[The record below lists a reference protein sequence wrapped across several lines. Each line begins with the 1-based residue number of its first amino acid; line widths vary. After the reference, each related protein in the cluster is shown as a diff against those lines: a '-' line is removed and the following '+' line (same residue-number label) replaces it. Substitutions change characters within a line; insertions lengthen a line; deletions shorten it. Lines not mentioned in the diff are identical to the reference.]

1 MDPFCFLKISLNPDG
16 SLNRTL
22 NNHFPSVPASDQ
34 PDPYAD
40 PPQLALS
47 KDVPLN
53 PTSKT
58 TIRIYRPASTV
69 TGKLPIVIYFHGG
82 GFILYSSASLFSHES
97 CNIMSS
103 KFPALLL
110 SVDYRLAP
118 EHRLPAAYDDAA
130 DALMWVRDQSING
143 GPDPW
148 MKELADYSRCFI
160 MGCSAGGN
168 IAYFAGLRSLGMDL
182 APVNIRG
189 LILHVAGFGGVQK
202 TDSEIR
208 LKDDKILPMA
218 VIDLISS
225 LALPE
230 GADQD
235 HEYHNPSTVGSMDG
249 RIGLLPR
256 CYVGGYGG
264 DPLVDKQK
272 ELVNKLESHGV
283 QVVSRFYED
292 GCHDVFGGRKKK
304 WRKKEK
310 IFRKEEELEEA
321 APRAPLTEK
330 KKEAATVFGVA
341 DVRGGGRLGVQKRGR
356 GSVPKKEEEGGER
369 ERE

>member
-1 MDPFCFLKISLNPDG
+1 MDPFGFLKVFLNPDG

-22 NNHFPSVPASDQ
+22 HNHFPSVPASDQ
-34 PDPYAD
+34 PDPHAD
-40 PPQLALS
+40 LPQLALS

-53 PTSKT
+53 PASKT

-69 TGKLPIVIYFHGG
+69 IGKLPVIIYFHGG

-103 KFPALLL
+103 KFPALVI

-118 EHRLPAAYDDAA
+118 EHRLPAAYDDAV
-130 DALMWVRDQSING
+130 DALMWVRDQAIND

-160 MGCSAGGN
+160 MGTSAGGN

-182 APVNIRG
+182 TPVNIAG
-189 LILHVAGFGGVQK
+189 LILHVAGF
-202 TDSEIR
+202 EIR

-218 VIDLISS
+218 VIDMVCS

-230 GADQD
+230 GADRD
-235 HEYHNPSTVGSMDG
+235 HEYYNPSTVGSMDG

-256 CYVGGYGG
+256 CYVVGYGG
-264 DPLVDKQK
+264 DPLVDKQR
-272 ELVNKLESHGV
+272 ELVKKLESRGV
-283 QVVSRFYED
+283 HVVSRFYED
-292 GCHDVFGGRKKK
+292 GFHGV
-304 WRKKEK
+304 
-310 IFRKEEELEEA
+310 ELFDRAKAEA
-321 APRAPLTEK
+321 FIEDLSRF
-330 KKEAATVFGVA
+330 VNGVA
-341 DVRGGGRLGVQKRGR
+341 KLTL
-356 GSVPKKEEEGGER
+356 
-369 ERE
+369 